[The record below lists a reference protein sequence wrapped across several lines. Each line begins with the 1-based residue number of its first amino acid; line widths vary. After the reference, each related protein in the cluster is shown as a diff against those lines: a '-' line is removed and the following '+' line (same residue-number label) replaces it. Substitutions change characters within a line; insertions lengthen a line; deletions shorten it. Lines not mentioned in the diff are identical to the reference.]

1 MLTPPRDGP
10 KAKPMADLL
19 SKERRSALMSRVRN
33 RGTAAE
39 LHVRQAVWR
48 AGFRYRL
55 NVRKLPGTP
64 DLVLPRYKTVVLVQ
78 GCFWHGHDCSKGQRR
93 PATNPEFWN
102 RKLDGNLA
110 RDAANQTK
118 LAESGWKVFV
128 IWECVLRE
136 GTDALLAHLRRN
148 RTDANR
154 NPRKLSQNQPVPP

>member
-1 MLTPPRDGP
+1 
-10 KAKPMADLL
+10 MADFL

-39 LHVRQAVWR
+39 LHVRQAVWH

-64 DLVLPRYKTVVLVQ
+64 DLVLPRYRTVVLVQ
-78 GCFWHGHDCSKGQRR
+78 GCFWHGHDCPKGQRR

-110 RDAANQTK
+110 RDAANQAK
-118 LAESGWKVFV
+118 LAEAGWRVFV
-128 IWECVLRE
+128 IWECSLDKGVA
-136 GTDALLAHLRRN
+136 DLLTYLHRSRKMSRSTPKSA
-148 RTDANR
+148 
-154 NPRKLSQNQPVPP
+154 PRQQGAT